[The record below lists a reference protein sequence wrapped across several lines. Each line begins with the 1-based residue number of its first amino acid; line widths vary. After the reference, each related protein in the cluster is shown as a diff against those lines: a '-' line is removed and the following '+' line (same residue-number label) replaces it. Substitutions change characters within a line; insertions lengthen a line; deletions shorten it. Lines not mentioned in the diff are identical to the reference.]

1 MVKNKLF
8 RELALSFPNTIEKP
22 HFKLASFR
30 VGKKIFATLD
40 ESTGIGCVKLS
51 LIDQNVF
58 SSFDKDN
65 IYAVPNNWGRE
76 GWTYINLKFAHKNL
90 LKDFIKTAY
99 YHTAPKK
106 LSRQIKSNK
115 NS

>member
-1 MVKNKLF
+1 MIKNKLF
-8 RELALSFPNTIEKP
+8 KEIALSFPDTLEKP

-30 VGKKIFATLD
+30 VGNKIFATLD

-58 SSFDKDN
+58 SSFDKEN
-65 IYAVPNNWGRE
+65 IYAVPNKWGRA

-90 LKDFIKTAY
+90 LNDVIKTAY
-99 YHTAPKK
+99 NHTASRK
-106 LSRQIKSNK
+106 LSQQIRSNK
-115 NS
+115 NN